1 MEKLKTNRN
10 VHRSSITRL
19 IDRTNEKISDK
30 EIGNQELSAAVE
42 TLMIKKDILE
52 NLDKQI
58 LDGTGV
64 EDVDQEMRD
73 NDEYNSHLEVALR
86 KFKDVISKSGANV
99 LKPTLSASPANIP
112 GSNSGTENTN
122 QIQPTGT
129 STKFTKEVINFT
141 KMGMIIL
148 NILSGVL
155 YDLLK
160 PDKPHLLPRSGCDIT
175 YLYSEHRK
183 LNKHKPSN
191 GWGGSWQTIQN
202 TDIAIG
208 DDIERIRLLRN
219 EFQHSLSFKLGD
231 LRFNEF
237 VSITNDILRRLNYHS
252 KPTRLYTDELKEIL
266 AEKISAEET
275 TKVKN
280 EIIDDVVPTEIKS
293 MTDKQSV
300 PLYLHLLE
308 SGSEKKRDIRLVVVG
323 KKEAGKTSLLRRLF
337 SEGIEDVHSTNGIEI
352 HTITCKTK
360 SDDGIWNKSDG
371 SNEESKIQ
379 AGLLRQYR
387 EIIKAS
393 ITTDLNGRM
402 DESTEP
408 ETSSQQP
415 EIRKH
420 HVTAEFQVNPSESTQ
435 RQDQLFEQTEKDLE
449 KMLKSD
455 VNFHDKEEYA
465 TLLFWDFAGD
475 EEFYHTHQTFLSPD
489 AIYLVVANLS
499 EANDKEAQDLFCL
512 WMDSIHCY
520 CKMESDDII
529 RTQEYLDPPV
539 VVVGT
544 WKDAMTSQPGEILE
558 VCKKSILTYT
568 ENITEDERR
577 HIRDDVVISNT
588 QDDSSVFQSIRQEI
602 LKIARTLR
610 TWNKDYPL
618 KFIQLEKSLH
628 EKKKVK
634 PIIAFIELKQISTET
649 PKPLNDEELI
659 LYLKYHHDIRALVY
673 FEDLPDYI
681 ILDTLWLSNAFKCI
695 VSAKKFRNVSI
706 KNQKRWEEFHCRGKL
721 HREVLEDIFQKE
733 HKSLYKHKDHILNVM
748 EKFDILIHPN
758 ISETHLPDLQTCYYV
773 PCMIKEEPESDIYEM
788 FNVTTKNCQKSIW
801 LCFKFS
807 FLPPHL
813 KNHLT
818 ASLCRK
824 YDIAE
829 VGVLKQKKKQ
839 IALFRSTVVFEL
851 QKNKMR
857 KLLVMTCQNIIQI
870 QVLEFGK
877 EVKAGLY
884 SYVADY
890 VTDEINKIIS
900 LRFKMSNVII
910 EKKLECG
917 LTEPESVT
925 GSNYFSEE
933 KFAEYYCD
941 TCKAA
946 HRFNDEWLEVQ
957 NTELCLSEATKDDSD
972 SNSSKDGNNENS
984 ITKVRVRVK
993 TDLRVSSNAS
1003 GSSRTGSLKGL
1014 TKGEHNFTRMGLIVL
1029 NILADV
1035 LYDLLRPDKPHLPP
1049 RCECDITYLYR
1060 NLRTL
1065 NRNIPSNKWG
1075 GDWHVIQITD
1085 ISIGDDIERIR
1096 HMRNEMQHSKTFN
1109 LPDKRFTELC
1119 NIIVDLLK
1127 RLQQHNKPS
1136 RLYTDHLND
1145 ILAKTISA
1153 EDVTLVENET
1163 DARLETAVEVELEQF
1178 TYVPPHKK
1186 KKS

>member
-1 MEKLKTNRN
+1 MENLKTNRN
-10 VHRSSITRL
+10 GHRSSITRL
-19 IDRTNEKISDK
+19 INRTNEKISDK

-58 LDGTGV
+58 LDGTEV
-64 EDVDQEMRD
+64 EDVEQEMRD

-86 KFKDVISKSGANV
+86 KFKDDISKSGANV

-129 STKFTKEVINFT
+129 LTKVRVRVKAGERKTSMVNVEEPGTARFAELSASLANIPGSNSGTENTNQIQTTGTSTKFTKEVINFT

-148 NILSGVL
+148 NILFGVL

-160 PDKPHLLPRSGCDIT
+160 PDKPHLRPRSDCDIT
-175 YLYSEHRK
+175 YLYAEHRK
-183 LNKHKPSN
+183 LNKHTPSN
-191 GWGGSWQTIQN
+191 GWGGSWQKIQN
-202 TDIAIG
+202 TNIAIG
-208 DDIERIRLLRN
+208 DDIERIRLIRN
-219 EFQHSLSFKLGD
+219 ELQNSPSFKLGD
-231 LRFNEF
+231 LRFNEL

-266 AEKISAEET
+266 AGKISAEET
-275 TKVKN
+275 AKAINQKMDVFV
-280 EIIDDVVPTEIKS
+280 DVVPTEIKS

-379 AGLLRQYR
+379 AGLLKQYR
-387 EIIKAS
+387 EIIKAP

-420 HVTAEFQVNPSESTQ
+420 HVTAELQVNTSESTQ
-435 RQDQLFEQTEKDLE
+435 RPDRFFEQTKKDLE

-455 VNFHDKEEYA
+455 VNSHDKEEYA

-499 EANDKEAQDLFCL
+499 EADNKEAQDLFCL

-544 WKDAMTSQPGEILE
+544 WKDAMTSQSGEILE

-588 QDDSSVFQSIRQEI
+588 EDDSSVFQSIRQEI

-634 PIIAFIELKQISTET
+634 PIIAFDELKQISTET

-1003 GSSRTGSLKGL
+1003 GSSRTGSLKGKQL
-1014 TKGEHNFTRMGLIVL
+1014 WK
-1029 NILADV
+1029 
-1035 LYDLLRPDKPHLPP
+1035 
-1049 RCECDITYLYR
+1049 
-1060 NLRTL
+1060 
-1065 NRNIPSNKWG
+1065 SN
-1075 GDWHVIQITD
+1075 
-1085 ISIGDDIERIR
+1085 
-1096 HMRNEMQHSKTFN
+1096 
-1109 LPDKRFTELC
+1109 
-1119 NIIVDLLK
+1119 
-1127 RLQQHNKPS
+1127 
-1136 RLYTDHLND
+1136 
-1145 ILAKTISA
+1145 
-1153 EDVTLVENET
+1153 
-1163 DARLETAVEVELEQF
+1163 
-1178 TYVPPHKK
+1178 
-1186 KKS
+1186 